1 MKRREARESALKI
14 LYALEYN
21 DETPKSVIENL
32 TAEKNLS
39 VSDFTMQIVKT
50 YLDNREEVD
59 KQIVAHLHNWD
70 YRRVAIIDK
79 ILLRMAV
86 TEFLYFEAIPPEAT
100 INEMI
105 EIGKNFSTERSG
117 KFINGILD
125 AILHKIRP
133 GKKKKTKKKKK

>member
-1 MKRREARESALKI
+1 MTRREAREAALKI

-21 DETPKSVIENL
+21 DDPLNAVVENL

-39 VSDFTMQIVKT
+39 VSEFTMQIVQT
-50 YLDNREEVD
+50 YLEHREEVD
-59 KQIVAHLHNWD
+59 KRIVDHLHNWD
-70 YRRVAIIDK
+70 YHRVAVIDK

-86 TEFLYFEAIPPEAT
+86 TEFIYFKTIPAQAT

-105 EIGKNFSTERSG
+105 EIGKNYSTGRSG

-125 AILHKIRP
+125 AIHHEKHPADR
-133 GKKKKTKKKKK
+133 KKKKKKN

>member
-21 DETPKSVIENL
+21 GDSLTAVVENL

-50 YLDNREEVD
+50 YLDNSEEVD
-59 KQIVAHLHNWD
+59 KRIVEHLHNWD
-70 YRRVAIIDK
+70 YRRVAVIDK

-105 EIGKNFSTERSG
+105 EIGKNYSTERSG

-125 AILHKIRP
+125 SIHHKMPP
-133 GKKKKTKKKKK
+133 GKKIKRKRRKK